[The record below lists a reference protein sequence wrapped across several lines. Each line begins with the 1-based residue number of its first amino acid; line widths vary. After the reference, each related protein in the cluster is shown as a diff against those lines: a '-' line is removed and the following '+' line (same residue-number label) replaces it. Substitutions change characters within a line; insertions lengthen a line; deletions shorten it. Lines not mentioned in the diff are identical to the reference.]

1 MPDVSSDDIHWIVL
15 HKGSDNPSP
24 GDLFD
29 EDEDAAYLAVLA
41 AVRTFSSRN
50 FSTLDFELTPSEA
63 LGAWIASA

>member
-1 MPDVSSDDIHWIVL
+1 MSSDDIHRIVL

-29 EDEDAAYLAVLA
+29 EDAAYRAVLA
-41 AVRTFSSRN
+41 AARTFSSRN

-63 LGAWIASA
+63 LEAWIASA